1 MRTIPIH
8 VDAAKLGAI
17 HLGKQGESLACR
29 VRFYASKWHEDY
41 PEAEYQLFVS
51 PPGATPYLAN
61 ITEDNGVVTWELAE
75 EDTTIPGTGSV
86 ELILTDGKTK
96 IKSVTYRTTLDKS
109 PSSQE
114 PGSAPQV
121 HPTWWENAISKINE
135 ETEEAVSSID
145 GALESEKAEA
155 KAAIA
160 KAAEDAIASIPEDY
174 TALSGEVSSLKDQT
188 AGLVVPVSQADNV
201 VILDN
206 LLPEC
211 TAEAETS
218 GESVIH
224 KTINVLKS

>member
-29 VRFYASKWHEDY
+29 VRFYAPKWHEDY

-61 ITEDNGVVTWELAE
+61 ITEDNGVVTWELAA

-86 ELILTDGKTK
+86 ELILTDGETK

-121 HPTWWENAISKINE
+121 HPTWWENAIAKIKE
-135 ETEEAVSSID
+135 ATEEAVGSID

-174 TALSGEVSSLKDQT
+174 TALSGEVSSLKDHY
-188 AGLVVPVSQADNV
+188 AN
-201 VILDN
+201 
-206 LLPEC
+206 
-211 TAEAETS
+211 
-218 GESVIH
+218 
-224 KTINVLKS
+224 